1 MEKIL
6 ILVLGMVLAFGGG
19 KNQEKTDDEVPWE
32 RVESGL
38 IVYYFAEHEERM
50 DEPLVILLHG
60 LGGTY
65 RDMTISAKA
74 FYEAGYAVAAFD
86 LYGNGFQVYDYNIYL
101 NEMLEGTK
109 TQVEMVVGAI
119 QEKTVCDTSK
129 LTLYG
134 TSLGGLAA
142 FYEAA
147 FGRAEPTAI
156 VTVASCP
163 DLKDT
168 FARTWYY
175 IPTRKLAGEA
185 GLSYVTEE
193 EYQALDQWTDTH
205 NPYDMTEKLAKSA
218 IFMVNGT
225 QDQYM
230 SIDRVRVFKRNME
243 SAGGRIQV
251 YENEGGKHDAIGDY
265 RGAEMLQFL
274 SEIFME

>member
-1 MEKIL
+1 MERLI
-6 ILVLGMVLAFGGG
+6 ILVLGLVLAFGGDRIR
-19 KNQEKTDDEVPWE
+19 QPDRDEFPWE
-32 RVESGL
+32 RVESGPV
-38 IVYYFAEHEERM
+38 VYYFAEQEGRT

-65 RDMTISAKA
+65 TDMTVTAKA
-74 FYEAGYAVAAFD
+74 FYSAGYAVAAFD
-86 LYGNGFQVYDYNIYL
+86 LYGNGSGVYDYDIYL

-109 TQVEMVVGAI
+109 TQVEMVVGSI
-119 QEKTVCDTSK
+119 REKAVCDSSR
-129 LTLYG
+129 LVLYG

-147 FGRAEPTAI
+147 FGRAEPVAI

-163 DLKDT
+163 DLEDT

-175 IPTRKLAGEA
+175 IPTKKRAGES

-193 EYQALDQWTDTH
+193 EYQALAEWADRY
-205 NPYDMTEKLAKSA
+205 NPYERTETLAKSA

-225 QDQYM
+225 EDQYM
-230 SIDRVRVFKRNME
+230 SIDRVRAFKKE
-243 SAGGRIQV
+243 IEGAGGIIQV

-265 RGAEMLQFL
+265 RGEEMLGFL
-274 SEIFME
+274 SKLLME